1 MFRLR
6 PAFPGGIKLPPRAAR
21 PGDATVRQMPF
32 APLLHLPLRQHAG
45 PPAVAVVREGE
56 EVVRGQLLAAAD
68 GPDSLPLH
76 APATGQVVAIVE
88 QPDPAGGT
96 VRVIR
101 LAPFPGD
108 TQEYPPGPAWDAR
121 AAAGATADALL
132 TAIRD
137 AGIAGTDGESG
148 PAHVRLGAAI
158 TRRVGTLVLNGIEIE
173 PVFGRVPAILRQH
186 AADVLAGTRYLL
198 DGLGAGRAVLAVE
211 GQDAAAA
218 ESLAAAAPAG
228 YPLELRVLRSRYPQG
243 AEEILPR
250 VLSPRADGV
259 VCCNI
264 ATVAEI
270 GRLLAHGQCVTD
282 QVVSLVGGAL
292 REPGNYRVP
301 LGTPLGFALAH
312 AGLAAAP
319 ARVLRGGLM
328 RGEAQASL
336 ELPVTKGMHG
346 FVALDPAEVGAPE
359 APLPCIRCGDC
370 LSVCPVQ
377 LNPAQLGL
385 LARKGEFKTMR
396 EEYAL
401 ENCFECGC
409 CAYVC
414 PSHIP
419 LVQLFRAA
427 KAQERRRLETGD
439 GAAGQRAVAVAEE
452 G

>member
-6 PAFPGGIKLPPRAAR
+6 PAFPGGIKLPPRAVR

-56 EVVRGQLLAAAD
+56 DVVRGQLLAAAD
-68 GPDSLPLH
+68 GPASLPLH
-76 APATGQVVAIVE
+76 APATGRVVAIVE

-96 VRVIR
+96 GRVIQ

-108 TQEYPPGPAWDAR
+108 TQEYPPGPAVD
-121 AAAGATADALL
+121 AGATADALL
-132 TAIRD
+132 RAIRD

-148 PAHVRLGAAI
+148 PAHARPGAAC
-158 TRRVGTLVLNGIEIE
+158 TRPVTTLVLNGIEIE

-218 ESLAAAAPAG
+218 QSLLAAAPAG
-228 YPLELRVLRSRYPQG
+228 YPLELRVLRPRYPQG
-243 AEEILPR
+243 AEEILLR
-250 VLSPRADGV
+250 VLSLRADGA
-259 VCCNI
+259 VCCNV

-312 AGLAAAP
+312 AGLVAAP

-328 RGEAQASL
+328 RGEALASL

-346 FVALDPAEVGAPE
+346 FVALGPGEIGAPE

-385 LARKGEFKTMR
+385 LGRKGEVKTMH

-401 ENCFECGC
+401 DRCFECGC

-427 KAQERRRLETGD
+427 KAQQRRRLETGNA
-439 GAAGQRAVAVAEE
+439 AAGQRAVAVAEE